1 MIWHFSIR
9 LFTSRC
15 DNWLKIHKVKME
27 HNCCNRWS
35 LILCKFLLLPLRPLS
50 PFNGHHNTMAI
61 VGGDWW
67 ENHIHINNACYHFLR
82 SIDLVPEEGGGSVEL
97 VNNGRDIIVNEQ
109 NVYDYVRK
117 YAEYRMIKTQEKA
130 LEAIRSGVFD
140 VLPET
145 ALDSLTAEDLRLLL
159 NGVGD
164 INVSVL
170 SNYTSF
176 NDESNESAEKLQ
188 RFKRWLWQIVERMT
202 NLERQDLV
210 KNTRHLSHEPVFL
223 SSSHHRSTSGRD
235 RQHCLHPK
243 RVSSPCQPSLFAP
256 LMTLTCQP
264 PTHAFHAST
273 YRCTLAKPSCATS
286 C

>member
-1 MIWHFSIR
+1 MVGKIIFILIIFNFFASIL
-9 LFTSRC
+9 LFLHYC
-15 DNWLKIHKVKME
+15 
-27 HNCCNRWS
+27 
-35 LILCKFLLLPLRPLS
+35 
-50 PFNGHHNTMAI
+50 
-61 VGGDWW
+61 
-67 ENHIHINNACYHFLR
+67 
-82 SIDLVPEEGGGSVEL
+82 SIDLIPEEGGGSVEL

-210 KNTRHLSHEPVFL
+210 RLTFILFSLLYVKNIQVSRELTKIFEVFG
-223 SSSHHRSTSGRD
+223 T
-235 RQHCLHPK
+235 
-243 RVSSPCQPSLFAP
+243 FE
-256 LMTLTCQP
+256 
-264 PTHAFHAST
+264 
-273 YRCTLAKPSCATS
+273 
-286 C
+286 

>member
-1 MIWHFSIR
+1 MWEF
-9 LFTSRC
+9 LFQ
-15 DNWLKIHKVKME
+15 LFI
-27 HNCCNRWS
+27 
-35 LILCKFLLLPLRPLS
+35 IF
-50 PFNGHHNTMAI
+50 F
-61 VGGDWW
+61 
-67 ENHIHINNACYHFLR
+67 HIHTHTH
-82 SIDLVPEEGGGSVEL
+82 SIDLGPEEGGGSVEL

-140 VLPET
+140 VLPEN

-210 KNTRHLSHEPVFL
+210 SLKS
-223 SSSHHRSTSGRD
+223 
-235 RQHCLHPK
+235 CLN
-243 RVSSPCQPSLFAP
+243 
-256 LMTLTCQP
+256 
-264 PTHAFHAST
+264 
-273 YRCTLAKPSCATS
+273 CT
-286 C
+286 

>member
-1 MIWHFSIR
+1 MYDY
-9 LFTSRC
+9 C
-15 DNWLKIHKVKME
+15 
-27 HNCCNRWS
+27 
-35 LILCKFLLLPLRPLS
+35 
-50 PFNGHHNTMAI
+50 
-61 VGGDWW
+61 
-67 ENHIHINNACYHFLR
+67 
-82 SIDLVPEEGGGSVEL
+82 SIDLIPEEGGGSVEL

-210 KNTRHLSHEPVFL
+210 RLYFLFYLLFVVKKN
-223 SSSHHRSTSGRD
+223 
-235 RQHCLHPK
+235 
-243 RVSSPCQPSLFAP
+243 
-256 LMTLTCQP
+256 
-264 PTHAFHAST
+264 
-273 YRCTLAKPSCATS
+273 
-286 C
+286 